1 MGAASEAKQAQ
12 LAELRR
18 RMAAIP
24 ARGVQAAAAPGP
36 RAAAAPRAA
45 TAGPRPDTAE
55 LRPVG
60 ADSRAVTGV
69 SPIVPGSSAAGAP
82 PARVSPQMAEEVG
95 ARALAESLR
104 RDALPVPAAL
114 ESLLPEGGLAKG
126 SVVRYSG
133 GNALLSGLLAAV
145 TGSGGHA
152 AVIGL
157 PRFGLLAAAEM
168 GARLERLAVVADP
181 GSDPLEVASVLLD
194 GLDLVVLGLNG
205 ARVPMSRTRVL
216 TARARN
222 RGSTLVVTGGSW
234 AGPVLRID
242 TRVDEYSGLGR
253 GRGRLRTLRLDV
265 SVQGRSAQP
274 RTGKL
279 ALCPNNGRVEWVDT
293 NHVAAEP
300 LTAVRHAVS

>member
-1 MGAASEAKQAQ
+1 MSAAAEAKQAQ

-24 ARGVQAAAAPGP
+24 ARGVQAAVAPGP
-36 RAAAAPRAA
+36 GPVAASRAGAAASRPAA
-45 TAGPRPDTAE
+45 AG

-60 ADSRAVTGV
+60 ADSGVVTGV
-69 SPIVPGSSAAGAP
+69 SPITPELPEASAP
-82 PARVSPQMAEEVG
+82 PARVSPQVAEERG

-168 GARLERLAVVADP
+168 GARLDRLAVVADP

-205 ARVPMSRTRVL
+205 ARVPISRTRVL

-234 AGPVLRID
+234 AGSVLCID
-242 TRVDEYSGLGR
+242 TRVAAYSGLGR

-274 RTGKL
+274 RTGNL

-293 NHVAAEP
+293 NHVVAEP
-300 LTAVRHAVS
+300 LTAVHHAVS